1 MQREER
7 KLVKV
12 AAGPRRGR
20 REERA
25 RPPHLD
31 LFVSGSRITRH
42 SFTSPNWLKYSRRPS
57 ASTAPAVGVP
67 ARPAPP
73 PPHPPGPRPRR
84 PPAPAAGA
92 GRPRRSPCVVCQLS
106 PPMNILLREEEREP

>member
-1 MQREER
+1 MRREER

-57 ASTAPAVGVP
+57 ANTAPAVGVP
-67 ARPAPP
+67 ARPAPRRP
-73 PPHPPGPRPRR
+73 PAPAPRR